1 MENNKD
7 FELTEEEQEFLHM
20 MYEETFDF
28 NQWADDFDE
37 ALKNA
42 EIEEVLK
49 ATKPEVEILTIIIF
63 SMLKPQRPLGLCCVI
78 LLFLLHISGLMFQSF
93 PIQKLLHL
101 HSLW

>member
-7 FELTEEEQEFLHM
+7 FRLTEEEQEFLHM

-49 ATKPEVEILTIIIF
+49 SIKPEEDFELDF
-63 SMLKPQRPLGLCCVI
+63 
-78 LLFLLHISGLMFQSF
+78 
-93 PIQKLLHL
+93 
-101 HSLW
+101 

>member
-28 NQWADDFDE
+28 NQWADDMDE
-37 ALKNA
+37 VLKNA

-49 ATKPEVEILTIIIF
+49 SIKPEEDFELE
-63 SMLKPQRPLGLCCVI
+63 L
-78 LLFLLHISGLMFQSF
+78 
-93 PIQKLLHL
+93 
-101 HSLW
+101 

>member
-20 MYEETFDF
+20 MYEESFDF
-28 NQWADDFDE
+28 NKWTDDMDE

-49 ATKPEVEILTIIIF
+49 AIKPEEDFELE
-63 SMLKPQRPLGLCCVI
+63 L
-78 LLFLLHISGLMFQSF
+78 
-93 PIQKLLHL
+93 
-101 HSLW
+101 

>member
-28 NQWADDFDE
+28 NQWADDMDE

-49 ATKPEVEILTIIIF
+49 TTKPEEDFELE
-63 SMLKPQRPLGLCCVI
+63 L
-78 LLFLLHISGLMFQSF
+78 
-93 PIQKLLHL
+93 
-101 HSLW
+101 

>member
-28 NQWADDFDE
+28 NQWANDMDE
-37 ALKNA
+37 ALINA

-49 ATKPEVEILTIIIF
+49 SIKTEEDFELE
-63 SMLKPQRPLGLCCVI
+63 L
-78 LLFLLHISGLMFQSF
+78 
-93 PIQKLLHL
+93 
-101 HSLW
+101 

>member
-28 NQWADDFDE
+28 NQWADDMDE

-49 ATKPEVEILTIIIF
+49 SIKTEEDFELE
-63 SMLKPQRPLGLCCVI
+63 L
-78 LLFLLHISGLMFQSF
+78 
-93 PIQKLLHL
+93 
-101 HSLW
+101 

>member
-7 FELTEEEQEFLHM
+7 FELTEGEQDFLHM

-28 NQWADDFDE
+28 NQWADDMDE

-49 ATKPEVEILTIIIF
+49 AIKPEEDFELDF
-63 SMLKPQRPLGLCCVI
+63 
-78 LLFLLHISGLMFQSF
+78 
-93 PIQKLLHL
+93 
-101 HSLW
+101 

>member
-28 NQWADDFDE
+28 SKWADDMDE

-42 EIEEVLK
+42 EIEEILT
-49 ATKPEVEILTIIIF
+49 AIKPEEDFELE
-63 SMLKPQRPLGLCCVI
+63 L
-78 LLFLLHISGLMFQSF
+78 
-93 PIQKLLHL
+93 
-101 HSLW
+101 

>member
-28 NQWADDFDE
+28 NQWADDMDE

-42 EIEEVLK
+42 EIEETLK
-49 ATKPEVEILTIIIF
+49 AITPEEDFELE
-63 SMLKPQRPLGLCCVI
+63 L
-78 LLFLLHISGLMFQSF
+78 
-93 PIQKLLHL
+93 
-101 HSLW
+101 

>member
-1 MENNKD
+1 MEKNKD

-42 EIEEVLK
+42 EIEEILN
-49 ATKPEVEILTIIIF
+49 AIKPEEDFELE
-63 SMLKPQRPLGLCCVI
+63 L
-78 LLFLLHISGLMFQSF
+78 
-93 PIQKLLHL
+93 
-101 HSLW
+101 

>member
-28 NQWADDFDE
+28 NKWADDMDE

-42 EIEEVLK
+42 EIEEILK
-49 ATKPEVEILTIIIF
+49 AIKPEEDFELDFQTE
-63 SMLKPQRPLGLCCVI
+63 K
-78 LLFLLHISGLMFQSF
+78 LLF
-93 PIQKLLHL
+93 
-101 HSLW
+101 

>member
-28 NQWADDFDE
+28 NQWADDMDE

-42 EIEEVLK
+42 EIEEILK
-49 ATKPEVEILTIIIF
+49 AIKPEEDFELE
-63 SMLKPQRPLGLCCVI
+63 L
-78 LLFLLHISGLMFQSF
+78 
-93 PIQKLLHL
+93 
-101 HSLW
+101 

>member
-28 NQWADDFDE
+28 DQWADDMDE

-49 ATKPEVEILTIIIF
+49 SIKPEEDFELDF
-63 SMLKPQRPLGLCCVI
+63 
-78 LLFLLHISGLMFQSF
+78 
-93 PIQKLLHL
+93 
-101 HSLW
+101 

>member
-28 NQWADDFDE
+28 NKWADDMDE

-42 EIEEVLK
+42 EIEEVQHQK
-49 ATKPEVEILTIIIF
+49 EKETEIEFDLDD
-63 SMLKPQRPLGLCCVI
+63 
-78 LLFLLHISGLMFQSF
+78 LF
-93 PIQKLLHL
+93 
-101 HSLW
+101 

>member
-28 NQWADDFDE
+28 NQWADYMDE

-42 EIEEVLK
+42 EIEEILK
-49 ATKPEVEILTIIIF
+49 AIKPEEDFELE
-63 SMLKPQRPLGLCCVI
+63 L
-78 LLFLLHISGLMFQSF
+78 
-93 PIQKLLHL
+93 
-101 HSLW
+101 

>member
-28 NQWADDFDE
+28 NQWADDMDE

-42 EIEEVLK
+42 EIEETLK
-49 ATKPEVEILTIIIF
+49 AIKPEEDFELE
-63 SMLKPQRPLGLCCVI
+63 L
-78 LLFLLHISGLMFQSF
+78 
-93 PIQKLLHL
+93 
-101 HSLW
+101 

>member
-28 NQWADDFDE
+28 NQWADDMDE

-49 ATKPEVEILTIIIF
+49 AIKPEEDFELDF
-63 SMLKPQRPLGLCCVI
+63 
-78 LLFLLHISGLMFQSF
+78 
-93 PIQKLLHL
+93 
-101 HSLW
+101 

>member
-1 MENNKD
+1 MENNKY

-28 NQWADDFDE
+28 NQWADDFDK

-49 ATKPEVEILTIIIF
+49 FIKPEEDFELDF
-63 SMLKPQRPLGLCCVI
+63 
-78 LLFLLHISGLMFQSF
+78 
-93 PIQKLLHL
+93 
-101 HSLW
+101 

>member
-28 NQWADDFDE
+28 NQWADDFDK

-42 EIEEVLK
+42 EIEEVLEFI
-49 ATKPEVEILTIIIF
+49 KPEEDFELDF
-63 SMLKPQRPLGLCCVI
+63 
-78 LLFLLHISGLMFQSF
+78 
-93 PIQKLLHL
+93 
-101 HSLW
+101 